1 MKRKR
6 SRLDDPQTQTRA
18 LAMTAMVIASLWWL
32 VSLYLIWTAA
42 GINANSLMFYALLL
56 LLLSVGVTIG
66 SWGSQRQPLQ
76 GAMVSLAGGIGMLIL
91 SAAALNAVLFWA
103 LQPSNLLILAAAAL
117 MYALPYLIV
126 GGLQLRLHRS
136 LRQIAAEEAL
146 LPAAEAATD
155 TYTKLAL
162 DDASLARDSLTAHT
176 LSSDSER
183 TQRARR

>member
-66 SWGSQRQPLQ
+66 SWGSQRRPLQ
-76 GAMVSLAGGIGMLIL
+76 GAVVSLIGGVGMLVL
-91 SAAALNAVLFWA
+91 LTASLNASVPWVWW
-103 LQPSNLLILAAAAL
+103 PSNAFISIAAVL
-117 MYALPYLIV
+117 MYALPYLVV
-126 GGLQLRLHRS
+126 GGLQLRLHWR
-136 LRQIAAEEAL
+136 LQRGAR
-146 LPAAEAATD
+146 AEAQ
-155 TYTKLAL
+155 LAA
-162 DDASLARDSLTAHT
+162 DAQAEPEQSRASPARGSLTEHDY
-176 LSSDSER
+176 LSTAEDEQAR
-183 TQRARR
+183 RARR